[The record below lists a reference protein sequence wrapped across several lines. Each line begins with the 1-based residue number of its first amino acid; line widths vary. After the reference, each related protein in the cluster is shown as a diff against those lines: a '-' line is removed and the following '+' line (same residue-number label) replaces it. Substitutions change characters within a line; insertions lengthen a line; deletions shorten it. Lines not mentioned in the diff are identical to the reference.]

1 MRKEYS
7 YLSGGVPQAD
17 GKRGHQCR
25 VHEILLNIIVCS
37 DYELKRIYL
46 SRRSQLAGIRQH
58 HV

>member
-7 YLSGGVPQAD
+7 YLSGRVPHAD

-37 DYELKRIYL
+37 DCDKKKEYL
-46 SRRSQLAGIRQH
+46 SRRSQLAGIR
-58 HV
+58 